1 MLGVRCG
8 TDQDYDQIM
17 TIYRYAQDYMIQS
30 GNPDQWGHFYPDPEL
45 VKSDIQ
51 KGLSKVIFDDEC
63 IHGVFAVLEG
73 EDPTYQYI
81 GNGKWL
87 NAEPYVT
94 IHRIAGDGYLSSK
107 EAENTSQVYFGVLLF
122 FNSFR
127 QCLIHGHPVKLS
139 LLISGKFLH
148 SVFCHFHVLLSPII
162 SVLNPLVSF
171 YRTDSLWL

>member
-1 MLGVRCG
+1 MCKSMMLGVRNG

-45 VKSDIQ
+45 IKSDIQ
-51 KGLSKVIFDDEC
+51 KGLCKVIFDGEC

-81 GNGKWL
+81 EDGKWL

-94 IHRIAGDGYLSSK
+94 IHRIAGDGC
-107 EAENTSQVYFGVLLF
+107 AHGLF
-122 FNSFR
+122 RRAADYCKSIASNVRIDTHKNNFIMQRLIEKNGFR
-127 QCLIHGHPVKLS
+127 KCGTIYVADE
-139 LLISGKFLH
+139 
-148 SVFCHFHVLLSPII
+148 SPRIA
-162 SVLNPLVSF
+162 
-171 YRTDSLWL
+171 YHWTAT